1 MTAGNFRSATAFLCG
16 MLMLTSCSH
25 LAEKRTLLATAGFKT
40 VVVSGPVQLA
50 QLQKMKTGKVLTL
63 KGKNGQLYLFPE
75 PATKSIMLGGP
86 TQYKHYLTLRKRQK
100 RIDEQVFEAQV
111 NMDNADW
118 NTWGDESMWGMA
130 PASDP

>member
-1 MTAGNFRSATAFLCG
+1 MRAGNFRATSVLLCG
-16 MLMLTSCSH
+16 LLFLTACSN
-25 LAEKRTLLATAGFKT
+25 LSEKRTLLASAGFKT
-40 VVVSGPVQLA
+40 VVVSDPVQLA

-63 KGKNGQLYLFPE
+63 KDKNGQLYLFPE

-86 TQYKHYLTLRKRQK
+86 AQYRSYLTLRKRQK

-118 NTWGDESMWGMA
+118 NTWGDESSWGMA